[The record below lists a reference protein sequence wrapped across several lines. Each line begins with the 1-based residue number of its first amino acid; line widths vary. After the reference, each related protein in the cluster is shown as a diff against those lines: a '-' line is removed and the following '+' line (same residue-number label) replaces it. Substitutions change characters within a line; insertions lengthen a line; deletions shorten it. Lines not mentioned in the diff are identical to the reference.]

1 MLWFYKLSRFACRCY
16 CKVWHRLDVE
26 GTDRVPAVGSLVLA
40 CNHASYLDPV
50 LIGCMLPRRCWYVAR
65 SSLGRLPLVGWWMR
79 AVGIIFID
87 RKAPSRTA
95 MGRVIETLR
104 AGEMIGM
111 FPEGTRTRDGRVG
124 EFQRGIVL
132 LLKKS
137 QARVVPVGVRG
148 SFSALPPGGVI
159 PRPRRCSVHFGRV
172 WTADEVLAPG
182 GLEALRREVAELSGS
197 ELA

>member
-1 MLWFYKLSRFACRCY
+1 MLWFYKLCRSICWCY
-16 CKVWHRLDVE
+16 CKVWHRHRAE
-26 GTDRVPAVGSLVLA
+26 AADRVPADGPLVLA
-40 CNHASYLDPV
+40 CNHASYLDPA
-50 LIGCMLPRRCWYVAR
+50 LMGCMVRRRCFYVAR
-65 SSLGRLPLVGWWMR
+65 SSLGKIPLVGWWMR
-79 AVGIIFID
+79 AVGIVFID
-87 RKAPSRTA
+87 RRAPGREA
-95 MGRVIETLR
+95 MGRVIEKLR
-104 AGEMIGM
+104 AGEMVGM
-111 FPEGTRTRDGRVG
+111 FPEGTRTRDGRLG

-197 ELA
+197 KLA